1 MVLKR
6 PMLEGTL
13 RSLLD
18 ISKPFDMYDAL
29 VQNPEFFII
38 LAVLGLPCFAQAF
51 L

>member
-1 MVLKR
+1 MVLKG

-13 RSLLD
+13 RSPPD
-18 ISKPFDMYDAL
+18 ISKPFDRYGAL
-29 VQNPEFFII
+29 VQNPEPLII